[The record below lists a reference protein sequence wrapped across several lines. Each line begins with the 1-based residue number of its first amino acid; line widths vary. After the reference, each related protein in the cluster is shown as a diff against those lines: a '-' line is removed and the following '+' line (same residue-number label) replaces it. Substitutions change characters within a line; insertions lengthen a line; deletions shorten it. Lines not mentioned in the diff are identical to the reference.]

1 MNKTIDSTHTKRLA
15 GTLAACAL
23 ALAGIAQAPLAQA
36 APVAKRP
43 NLIVILADDLGYS
56 DIGRFGGDIA
66 TPNLDKLAHDGTTMT
81 QFYASPFCSP
91 TRAMLMSGTD
101 NHLAG
106 FGDMGELLVPEQK
119 GKPGYEGHLNDRV
132 VTVAEVLKSA
142 GYRTAMTGKWHL
154 GVPEQFSPAARG
166 FDQSYALVQGGASHY
181 GDQLGVIA
189 GNPDKSPKAIYR
201 ENGKTV
207 DIPKDFYS
215 SDFYTSKMI
224 DYLKAGEHSG
234 KPFFA
239 YLAYTA
245 PHWPLQ
251 APQVDVNKYEGRYK
265 AGYEAL
271 RKERL
276 ARMRQMGIVT
286 TDEAAYP
293 GNAVWPKWDEL
304 TPEQKA
310 SEARRMAVYA
320 AMVDRMDQNIGRLF
334 AYLKQSGQMDNT
346 YVFFMSDNGPDGN
359 SVYDVARTREWIHKQ
374 LDNSTAN
381 LGRPG
386 SFAEY
391 GPGWAQVSATPFH
404 LYKAFVYEGGI
415 SVPAIAWGP
424 GVKAGVV
431 KRDALRITDIAP
443 TLYQLAGAHYP
454 TMHKGNAVVPLRG
467 KSMLAYLRGNA
478 TEVHGKDEA
487 MGWELGGRKAL
498 RKGDW
503 KIVYANKPWG
513 SGDWELYN
521 VAEDR
526 SELHNLAAANPQKL
540 GEMLTA
546 WKDYVRQTGT
556 LEIPGLADR
565 PGYSNSR
572 GYYDDLE
579 YEAKLK
585 PRAAQ

>member
-1 MNKTIDSTHTKRLA
+1 MKKPIQTPRRARLA
-15 GTLAACAL
+15 GTLMIGLMAV
-23 ALAGIAQAPLAQA
+23 AGIGHA
-36 APVAKRP
+36 ADSVAHKAAKQP
-43 NLIVILADDLGYS
+43 NLLVILADDLGYS

-106 FGDMGELLVPEQK
+106 FGDMAELLVPEEK
-119 GKPGYEGHLNDRV
+119 GKPGYEGHLNDQV
-132 VTVAEVLKSA
+132 VTIAEVLKSA

-154 GVPEQFSPAARG
+154 GVPEEFSPAARG

-181 GDQLGVIA
+181 GDQLGIIA
-189 GNPDKSPKAIYR
+189 GNPDKSPRAIYR
-201 ENGKTV
+201 ENGKLV

-224 DYLKAGEHSG
+224 DYLKSGEHSG

-251 APQVDVNKYEGRYK
+251 APEVDVKKYEGRYK
-265 AGYEAL
+265 EGYAAL
-271 RKERL
+271 RKERM

-286 TDEAAYP
+286 TDEGPYE
-293 GNAVWPKWDEL
+293 GNSVWPKWDEL
-304 TPEQKA
+304 SPEQKA

-320 AMVDRMDQNIGRLF
+320 AMVDRMDQNIGHML
-334 AYLKQSGQMDNT
+334 AYLKSSGQLDNT
-346 YVFFMSDNGPDGN
+346 YIFFLSDNGPDGN
-359 SVYDVARTREWIHKQ
+359 SVYDVARTREWIHKKM
-374 LDNSTAN
+374 DNSIAN

-404 LYKAFVYEGGI
+404 LYKAYVYEGGI

-424 GVKAGVV
+424 GVKAGAV

-454 TMHKGNAVVPLRG
+454 STHNGNTVVPLDG
-467 KSMLAYLRGNA
+467 KSMLAYLKGDA
-478 TEVHGKDEA
+478 TQVHAKDQA

-513 SGDWELYN
+513 SGEWELYN
-521 VAEDR
+521 IAADR
-526 SELHNLAAANPQKL
+526 HELHNLAAANPQKL
-540 GEMLTA
+540 GELLVA
-546 WKDYVRQTGT
+546 WNDYVRRTGT
-556 LEIPGLADR
+556 LEIPGLDER
-565 PGYSNSR
+565 PGYSNSH

-585 PRAAQ
+585 PHTEK